1 LYIKLSICTQTH
13 THTHTHIH
21 SHCTKVFSPRGVTLF
36 SLLTSTVL
44 FGLIWAGTNYMY
56 ARALM
61 TIAATD
67 VTALFSSAPAFVFLF
82 SICILREPPLI
93 LRVRV

>member
-1 LYIKLSICTQTH
+1 M
-13 THTHTHIH
+13 H
-21 SHCTKVFSPRGVTLF
+21 SHCTKVFSPRGVTLL